1 MIVGVSLEEIDMKKP
16 LIALVV
22 ASVAVVSVG
31 RLRHANEREPASRNV
46 LIDRLWIDR
55 VPQRDT
61 DTVQVFAMLS
71 EQPVGVFSA
80 ASQWRGSHELFVFEA
95 SGSEVRVTYPQ
106 TREREKLTAKAQRC
120 DDAPDREMDFCLVL
134 DGASRGVKHYYSR
147 EGWEID
153 RGATIEQVQARIA
166 ALVAKH

>member
-1 MIVGVSLEEIDMKKP
+1 MKKP

-31 RLRHANEREPASRNV
+31 RLRHANEREPASRDL
-46 LIDRLWIDR
+46 LIDRLWVDR

-61 DTVQVFAMLS
+61 DTAQVFAMLS

-80 ASQWRGSHELFVFEA
+80 ASQWRGNHELFVFEA
-95 SGSEVRVTYPQ
+95 HGNEVRVTYPQ
-106 TREREKLTAKAQRC
+106 TREREKVTAKAQRC
-120 DDAPDREMDFCLVL
+120 DNAPDRDMEFCLVL
-134 DGASRGVKHYYSR
+134 SGASRGVKRYYSR

-153 RGATIEQVQARIA
+153 RGASIAQVQQRIA
-166 ALVAKH
+166 TLLAKP